1 MKTDYANCS
10 LGCCIL
16 NAFVLRC
23 LQKGVY
29 MTEPIYQKTISR
41 EIEIE
46 GIGLHSGKSILM
58 VLKPAL
64 ENTGIVFYRTD
75 VTDKDN
81 KIPARWDHVVDTRMN
96 TCLGNQVG
104 AVISTVEHFMGALA
118 GLGITNLIVE
128 LNGPEAPLMDGSARD
143 FVRLIENAGI
153 ETQASKVKAVK
164 VLKTIHF
171 DDGKGAS
178 TELSPAEEGLC
189 FDFEIDFPQT
199 KAIGHQQISFNL
211 NEDDFKKLIAPAR
224 TFGFAAEVEQL
235 RAMGLA
241 QGATLEN
248 AIAIQGDSVLNPGGL
263 RDANEFVEHKVLDA
277 VGDLYEAG
285 MPIIGHFKG
294 VRSGHFHNNQLLR
307 LLFADPTNYEI
318 VEL

>member
-1 MKTDYANCS
+1 
-10 LGCCIL
+10 
-16 NAFVLRC
+16 
-23 LQKGVY
+23 
-29 MTEPIYQKTISR
+29 MTEHIYQKTISKQV
-41 EIEIE
+41 EVE
-46 GIGLHSGKSILM
+46 GVGLHSGKPIHM
-58 VLKPAL
+58 TLKPAP
-64 ENTGIVFYRTD
+64 ENTGIIFYRTD

-81 KIPARWDHVVDTRMN
+81 KVLAKWNCVVDTRMN
-96 TCLGNQVG
+96 TCLGNQNGV
-104 AVISTVEHFMGALA
+104 VISTVEHLMGALA
-118 GLGITNLIVE
+118 GLEITNLVIE
-128 LNGPEAPLMDGSARD
+128 LSGPETPLMDGSARD
-143 FVRLIENAGI
+143 FVTLIEAAGI
-153 ETQASKVKAVK
+153 QVQSEPVKAIK
-164 VLKTIHF
+164 VLKTVHF

-178 TELSPAEEGLC
+178 TELAPADNGLT

-199 KAIGHQQISFNL
+199 KVIGHQQITFNL
-211 NEDDFKKLIAPAR
+211 NEADFKQLIAPAR

-241 QGATLEN
+241 QGATLES

-294 VRSGHFHNNQLLR
+294 VKSGHFHNNQLLR
-307 LLFADPTNYEI
+307 LLFADSNNYEI

>member
-1 MKTDYANCS
+1 
-10 LGCCIL
+10 
-16 NAFVLRC
+16 
-23 LQKGVY
+23 
-29 MTEPIYQKTISR
+29 MTEHIYQKTIMNVV
-41 EIEIE
+41 ETE
-46 GIGLHSGKSILM
+46 GVGLHSGKPIHM
-58 VLKPAL
+58 TLKPAP
-64 ENTGIVFYRTD
+64 EGTGIIFYRTD

-81 KIPARWDHVVDTRMN
+81 KVLARWNCVVDTRMN
-96 TCLGNQVG
+96 TCLGNMAGV
-104 AVISTVEHFMGALA
+104 VISTVEHFMGALA

-128 LNGPEAPLMDGSARD
+128 LSGPEAPLMDGSARD
-143 FVRLIENAGI
+143 FVALIEKAGI
-153 ETQASKVKAVK
+153 QEQSVPVKAIK
-164 VLKTIHF
+164 VLKAIRF
-171 DDGKGAS
+171 EDGKGAS
-178 TELSPAEEGLC
+178 TELLPADKGLI

-199 KAIGHQQISFNL
+199 KVIGHQQISFDL
-211 NEDDFKKLIAPAR
+211 TETEFKKLIAPAR

-248 AIAIQGDSVLNPGGL
+248 AIAIQGDTILNPNGL

-294 VRSGHFHNNQLLR
+294 VKSGHFHNNQLLR
-307 LLFADPTNYEI
+307 TLFSDPSNYEI